1 MKYNINTTIITGEG
15 GNNDRVQL
23 GNSGFILSSAY
34 LYIEVLTPMVDED
47 NIVGWNTSILQGREG
62 GLMNYGLVVARY

>member
-23 GNSGFILSSAY
+23 GNSGFILSSIY
-34 LYIEVLTPMVDED
+34 LYIEVLTPMVD
-47 NIVGWNTSILQGREG
+47 
-62 GLMNYGLVVARY
+62 